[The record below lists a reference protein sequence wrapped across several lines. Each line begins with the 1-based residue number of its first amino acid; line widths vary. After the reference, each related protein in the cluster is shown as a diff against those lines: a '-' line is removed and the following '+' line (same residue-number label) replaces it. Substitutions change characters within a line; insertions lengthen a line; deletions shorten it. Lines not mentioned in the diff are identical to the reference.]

1 MGSQRVRH
9 IWATFTFTFKLSILL
24 TLFWFLQVFHVL
36 FLFQDWILGFHLY
49 LVFLFP
55 CCSVTKTC
63 PSLCG
68 PMDCIMSGSSVLSS
82 LLQQHNLKTS
92 ILWLSTFFMI
102 QLSCLYMTTGKT
114 TALTMQTFVSKV
126 TSLLYN
132 ILSRFVIA
140 FLPRS
145 KCLLISW
152 LQSSSTVIL
161 ESPQINFSLIPLFL
175 LLWAMIEGG
184 KVEAIKNVFTQI
196 LKDDA
201 VKLLHSICQ
210 QIWKTQQ

>member
-63 PSLCG
+63 PTLCG

-102 QLSCLYMTTGKT
+102 QLSHPYKT
-114 TALTMQTFVSKV
+114 TERNIALTIVWWQSDI
-126 TSLLYN
+126 LLFN
-132 ILSRFVIA
+132 SPSRFVTA

-145 KCLLISW
+145 KRLLNSW
-152 LQSSSTVIL
+152 LQSPSTVIL
-161 ESPQINFSLIPLFL
+161 EPQ
-175 LLWAMIEGG
+175 
-184 KVEAIKNVFTQI
+184 KK
-196 LKDDA
+196 
-201 VKLLHSICQ
+201 
-210 QIWKTQQ
+210 